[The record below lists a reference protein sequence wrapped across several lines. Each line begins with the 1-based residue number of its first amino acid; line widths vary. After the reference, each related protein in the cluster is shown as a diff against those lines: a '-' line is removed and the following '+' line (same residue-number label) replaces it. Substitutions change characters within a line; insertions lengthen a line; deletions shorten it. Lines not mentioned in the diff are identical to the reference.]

1 MLRADIKASAGTCK
15 DTLNHIGELLR
26 DSGIFAG
33 FSESEYNE
41 AITRISAGECSYPKG
56 QLIFSAGDVTERMGL
71 IISGSVT
78 VESSDM
84 WGNVTLLS
92 LVSEGEY
99 FAETYALL
107 GEPMMVDVRA
117 NEDSRILFLRVR
129 GINHSGKW
137 TLKLTQNLLTILA
150 RKNLHLSERSFI
162 NSGKSIRRKVMS
174 YLNALSLRKNSR
186 DFTIP
191 FNRQQMADY
200 LNTDR
205 SALSK
210 ELCLMRNEGLISFRK
225 NHFILNV

>member
-1 MLRADIKASAGTCK
+1 MRNS
-15 DTLNHIGELLR
+15 E
-26 DSGIFAG
+26 IFTG

-41 AITRISAGECSYPKG
+41 AMTHISAGECSYPKG
-56 QLIFSAGDVTERMGL
+56 QLIFSAGDVTKRMGL
-71 IISGSVT
+71 VVSGSVT

-92 LVSEGEY
+92 LVGEGGY

-107 GEPMMVDVRA
+107 GEPMMVDVRT

-129 GINHSGKW
+129 GVNYSGKW
-137 TLKLTQNLLTILA
+137 TLKLTQNLLAILA

-174 YLNALSLRKNSR
+174 YLNAVSLREHSK

-191 FNRQQMADY
+191 FNRQQMAR
-200 LNTDR
+200 TISTQTEAR
-205 SALSK
+205 SQ
-210 ELCLMRNEGLISFRK
+210 RNCAS
-225 NHFILNV
+225 

>member
-1 MLRADIKASAGTCK
+1 MRNS
-15 DTLNHIGELLR
+15 E
-26 DSGIFAG
+26 IFTG

-41 AITRISAGECSYPKG
+41 AMTHISAGECSYPKG
-56 QLIFSAGDVTERMGL
+56 QLIFSAGDVTKRMGL
-71 IISGSVT
+71 VVSGSVT

-92 LVSEGEY
+92 LVGEGEY
-99 FAETYALL
+99 FAETYAIL
-107 GEPMMVDVRA
+107 GEPMMVDVRT

-129 GINHSGKW
+129 GVNYSGKW

-150 RKNLHLSERSFI
+150 RKNLHFI

-174 YLNALSLRKNSR
+174 YLNAVSLREHSK

>member
-1 MLRADIKASAGTCK
+1 MRNS
-15 DTLNHIGELLR
+15 E
-26 DSGIFAG
+26 IFAG

-41 AITRISAGECSYPKG
+41 AMTQISAGEHSYPKG
-56 QLIFSAGDVTERMGL
+56 QLIFTAGDVTERMGL
-71 IISGSVT
+71 VISGSVT

-92 LVSEGEY
+92 LVSEGGY

-117 NEDSRILFLRVR
+117 NEESRVLFLRVR
-129 GINHSGKW
+129 GVNCSRKW
-137 TLKLTQNLLTILA
+137 TLKLTQNLLAIAA
-150 RKNLHLSERSFI
+150 RKNLQLSERSFI

-174 YLNALSLRKNSR
+174 YLNAVSLREHSL

-191 FNRQQMADY
+191 LKRQQMADY
-200 LNTDR
+200 LNSDR

-210 ELCLMRNEGLISFRK
+210 ELCLMRDEGLISFSK
-225 NHFILNV
+225 NHFTLHV

>member
-1 MLRADIKASAGTCK
+1 MYGIKNRS
-15 DTLNHIGELLR
+15 EF
-26 DSGIFAG
+26 FAG

-41 AITRISAGECSYPKG
+41 AMTQISAGEHSYPKG
-56 QLIFSAGDVTERMGL
+56 QLIFTAGDVTERMGL
-71 IISGSVT
+71 VVSGSVT
-78 VESSDM
+78 VETSDM

-92 LVSEGEY
+92 LVGEGEY

-137 TLKLTQNLLTILA
+137 TLKLTQNLLAILA

-186 DFTIP
+186 NFTIP

-200 LNTDR
+200 LNCDR

-210 ELCLMRNEGLISFRK
+210 ELCLMRDEGIISFSK
-225 NHFILNV
+225 NHFTLHV